1 MPERKHLVPASQIP
15 CCPELETDPV
25 CDVIRLAYRLT
36 RNVEVVIND
45 RRVVVPV
52 EVAIR
57 AKLARCSGPLALGDL
72 VYSTTLLPG
81 EKVKLFSQDRRTR
94 FSFDSENKLSYRH
107 TQMSEERAY
116 MSMFAQS
123 MSDIS
128 VNQNA
133 IDTHQSQGSFSG
145 HAEAGLD
152 FFGLGV
158 DSSASGSYNAS
169 SINTFANELKSH
181 AQASHSR
188 SEVATRAAS
197 SVSIG
202 EVASRSHSEG
212 ETQDHFESASREFSN
227 PNRCKAITFLFY
239 QINKIQ
245 VVQFEIE
252 AVTRR
257 VIDPVDNS
265 RVSPNLPIPRTGVTP
280 LPDSVLATNDKRL
293 EVENTA
299 RASVLAERNF
309 ALEFRGQRTAGF
321 AARTAF
327 FPAAVA
333 AEEPFS
339 AEIRKQALLQVD
351 EELVKEGLLERVGG
365 DIAPEAKA
373 RLSFESRSSLPTP
386 GVIVKGC
393 LDDCDICEPAVD
405 REINLNLER
414 KRLEN
419 ELLKKQIELLE
430 KSKEYR
436 CCPVGEAEEAPADN
450 E

>member
-45 RRVVVPV
+45 RRVTVPV
-52 EVAIR
+52 EVALR
-57 AKLARCSGPLALGDL
+57 AKFERCSGPLALGDL

-123 MSDIS
+123 MSDIT

-133 IDTHQSQGSFSG
+133 IDTHQSQGSFEG
-145 HAEAGLD
+145 HADAGFDL
-152 FFGLGV
+152 FGLGV
-158 DSSASGSYNAS
+158 ESSAGGSYNAS
-169 SINTFANELKSH
+169 SINTFASELRSH
-181 AQASHSR
+181 AQSSHSR

-202 EVASRSHSEG
+202 EVTSRSHSEG
-212 ETQDHFESASREFSN
+212 ETADHFESASREFSN
-227 PNRCKAITFLFY
+227 PNRCKAVTFLFY

-245 VVQFEIE
+245 VVKFEIE
-252 AVTRR
+252 AITRR

-265 RVSPNLPIPRTGVTP
+265 RVSPNLPIPRTGVTS
-280 LPDSVLATNDKRL
+280 LPDSVLATNSKRL
-293 EVENTA
+293 EVENAA
-299 RASVLAERNF
+299 RTSALAELNF
-309 ALEFRGQRTAGF
+309 AREFRGQRAPGF
-321 AARTAF
+321 ATRTGF
-327 FPAAVA
+327 FPGAFAT
-333 AEEPFS
+333 EEPFP
-339 AEIRKQALLQVD
+339 AEVRKQALQQVD
-351 EELVKEGLLERVGG
+351 EELVQEGLLDKVGG
-365 DIAPEAKA
+365 DIAPEAKV

-393 LDDCDICEPAVD
+393 LDECDICEPAVD

-430 KSKEYR
+430 KSQEYR
-436 CCPVGEAEEAPADN
+436 CCPAGEKEDVPVDN